1 MKFFA
6 RFKGLIVFFLV
17 ILLLAGALLVGKN
30 IFLGQVKKKI
40 EAAVTY
46 SDLRASFF
54 PPEIILENVM
64 SLSGSPLFSA
74 EKIVIG
80 MSYVS
85 LFRKD
90 KPLLVFIERPVVRLA
105 DSPELKGNKAK
116 AFLPL
121 PVAIEKALIRGGE
134 VDYRRKEGHLQSKNV
149 KALFVQ
155 REDQFIL
162 KVRAEAVFTP
172 APEIPPFGG
181 DLEFSVSGK
190 GKDIEIHRAAVEG
203 DDFFLK
209 ADGGVHDLLN
219 PRIDVRARFNV
230 DAAVVAAFF
239 GLPFDWRGK
248 IGGEGA
254 VTSHAGSIKFD
265 SRVKSADL
273 VLNEVPMGRMNG
285 RVLYLGPVRGAAAA
299 RAANSTGNLS
309 LAGAVVQ
316 TPDSGSGQS
325 PQEGVSASL
334 SFQKP
339 GKLPENVVILYQS
352 GKVVGRA
359 EQAYL
364 DFVMNYI
371 DTPWPVKSPVWAD
384 FTFENG
390 RLEASAEFRDESTE
404 PEGGRYP
411 VQGRARLVW
420 DETAD
425 DLYIAS
431 AEVRSSFCRVSAE
444 SRSKIGRSVDLKING
459 TVTDIRQ
466 ARDFTEAVLEK
477 KFPFPEIRGSGTA
490 EIQVRGDYLY
500 PRFTATFSCSPA
512 GFDLFDA
519 QYVQGTI
526 WVENEDFSGEF
537 QVEDP
542 GMRGDIGLVGSGE
555 DVTTTIRSGE
565 GLVEKVLP
573 ALSID
578 LPFEGWA
585 EGDFVVEQHGL
596 SIRTTGDFASESIKF
611 IGQEAKQVKGR
622 LDWKDGA
629 LIFPEL
635 EFSLYGG
642 RVQSV
647 VYLAQLSR
655 DFDLDV
661 TAQGIDLSFFNP
673 RLKGTLSLGCKGR
686 GRFGRDA
693 ATGLFEIKPL
703 EFPPFQ
709 KTEARGSLSV
719 KFTETDLDLKI
730 DGSFLPGENGFD
742 LSFHIPFEEN
752 SLTGDVKGSFSNL
765 DLLLPWKGAKGR
777 LNYLGEL
784 RGLKDS
790 PDIKGF
796 VDFQGPVL
804 PFPQFAHALTD
815 YSGSALIQGGTI
827 SVRTFQGKMGG
838 GDILA
843 SGTVTVG
850 MDGVKSI
857 DLKADGKDMLVSPL
871 ERTRA
876 LVDGSATL
884 VMDSRRFAL
893 DGDFLVKKLTWR
905 RELYEKF
912 AFSSVPY
919 YQLTREKTF
928 FDDMNLNL
936 HIRTT
941 DDAWMENSLGRARGR
956 FDLSVSGNVTAPIML
971 GVIDVLGGDVYF
983 QDRKFRVLKGQ
994 LSFFNP
1000 TTVEP
1005 YLDFKGET
1013 FVKDYRVT
1021 IALSGL
1027 ASNVRPEFSS
1037 SPPLPPEDILALL
1050 ALGESFKRTYSY
1062 DMSTRLSTASLL
1074 SFQIA
1079 DEAQK
1084 RAEGLFSLAR
1094 FRIDPFVMGT
1104 SAEMTARLTMG
1115 RKISR
1120 SLSIMYSTNL
1130 TTQREEIS
1138 RVEWELSNDFSLVG
1152 IRNEWGRLS
1161 FDIKWRKRF

>member
-6 RFKGLIVFFLV
+6 RFKGFVVFSLV

-46 SDLRASFF
+46 SALRASFF
-54 PPEIILENVM
+54 PPEIILEDVR
-64 SLSGSPLFSA
+64 SLSGAPLFSA
-74 EKIVIG
+74 EKIIIG

-105 DSPELKGNKAK
+105 DPLDIKGNKAK
-116 AFLPL
+116 GVFPL
-121 PVAIEKALIRGGE
+121 PVAIEKALMRGGE
-134 VDYRRKEGHLQSKNV
+134 VDYRRKEGHFQSKNV

-155 REDQFIL
+155 REDQFVL
-162 KVRAEAVFTP
+162 QVQAEALFTP
-172 APEIPPFGG
+172 ASEIPPFGG
-181 DLEFSVSGK
+181 ALGFSISGK

-203 DDFFLK
+203 HNFFLK
-209 ADGGVHDLLN
+209 ADGRIQDFLH
-219 PRIDVRARFNV
+219 PRIDVRSRFNA
-230 DAAVVAAFF
+230 DAAVIAAFF

-248 IGGEGA
+248 IGGEGTI
-254 VTSHAGSIKFD
+254 TSQAGAMKVD

-285 RVLYLGPVRGAAAA
+285 RVGYLGPVRGAAVGQ
-299 RAANSTGNLS
+299 AANSAADLS
-309 LAGAVVQ
+309 LPGAGA
-316 TPDSGSGQS
+316 PARDPGAGPS
-325 PQEGVSASL
+325 PQEGVSAEL
-334 SFQKP
+334 TFQKP
-339 GKLPENVVILYQS
+339 GKLPENVVIRYQS
-352 GKVVGRA
+352 GKVIGRA

-364 DFVMNYI
+364 DFVMSYI
-371 DTPWPVKSPVWAD
+371 DTPWPVRSPVWAD

-404 PEGGRYP
+404 PENGRYP
-411 VQGRARLVW
+411 FQGRARLVW
-420 DETAD
+420 DKTAN
-425 DLYIAS
+425 DLYVAS
-431 AEVRSSFCRVSAE
+431 ADVRSSFCRVNAE
-444 SRSKIGRSVDLKING
+444 SRSRIGRSVDLKING
-459 TVTDIRQ
+459 AVTDVRQ
-466 ARDFTEAVLEK
+466 ARDFTEIVLK
-477 KFPFPEIRGSGTA
+477 NKFPFPEIRGSGTA
-490 EIQVRGDYLY
+490 EILVRGDYLY
-500 PRFTATFSCSPA
+500 PRFTAKFSCSPA

-519 QYVQGTI
+519 QYIQGTI
-526 WVENEDFSGEF
+526 WAENEDFSGEF
-537 QVEDP
+537 HVDDP
-542 GMRGDIGLVGSGE
+542 GMKGDIGLTGSGT
-555 DVTTTIRSGE
+555 DITTTIRSGE

-573 ALSID
+573 ALLID
-578 LPFEGWA
+578 LPLKGRVR
-585 EGDFVVEQHGL
+585 GDFVVEQHGL
-596 SIRTTGDFASESIKF
+596 SVRTTGDFTSESIKF

-622 LDWKDGA
+622 LDWKDGV

-635 EFSLYGG
+635 DFSLYGG

-655 DFDLDV
+655 DFDLDI
-661 TAQGIDLSFFNP
+661 AARDIDLSSFNP

-686 GRFGRDA
+686 GRFGGDA

-719 KFTETDLDLKI
+719 KFTETDLDLKV
-730 DGSFLPGENGFD
+730 DGSFLPGENSFD
-742 LSFHIPFEEN
+742 LSFHIPFSEN

-765 DLLLPWKGAKGR
+765 DLLLPWKGARGR

-784 RGLKDS
+784 RGPKDS
-790 PDIKGF
+790 PEIKGF

-804 PFPQFAHALTD
+804 PFPQFAHAVTD
-815 YSGSALIQGGTI
+815 YSGSALIQGGMI
-827 SVRTFQGKMGG
+827 SVRSFQGKLGG
-838 GDILA
+838 GDVRA
-843 SGTVTVG
+843 SGTVTID

-857 DLKADGKDMLVSPL
+857 DLKSDGKDMLVSPL

-884 VMDSRRFAL
+884 VMDSRRFVL

-941 DDAWMENSLGRARGR
+941 GDAWMENSLGRARGR
-956 FDLSVSGNVTAPIML
+956 FDLSVTGNVTAPIML
-971 GVIDVLGGDVYF
+971 GAIEVLGGDVYF

-1104 SAEMTARLTMG
+1104 SAEMTARLTVG

-1152 IRNEWGRLS
+1152 IRNEWGRLR